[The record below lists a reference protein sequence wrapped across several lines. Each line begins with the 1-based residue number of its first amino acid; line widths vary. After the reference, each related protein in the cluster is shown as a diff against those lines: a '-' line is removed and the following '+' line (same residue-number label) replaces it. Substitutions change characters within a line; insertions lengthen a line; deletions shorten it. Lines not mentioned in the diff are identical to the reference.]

1 MQAMLRP
8 CHMDASCSHGMIAT
22 ASWKMIDGS
31 ATMSMGTLALALC
44 GMMLGFLIGFL
55 IQIPTGMT
63 SPDPRDGGY
72 FYRVLQEA
80 IEIVKAHVFSNPTCL
95 R

>member
-1 MQAMLRP
+1 
-8 CHMDASCSHGMIAT
+8 
-22 ASWKMIDGS
+22 
-31 ATMSMGTLALALC
+31 MSMGTLALALC
-44 GMMLGFLIGFL
+44 GMILMLVFL

-63 SPDPRDGGY
+63 LPDSRDWGY

-80 IEIVKAHVFSNPTCL
+80 INNIEIVKAHVFSNPTGL